1 MWLLPYSTVHAVY
14 ITEYMTYCTHAQYK
28 ALQLLKADIAIGV
41 LMNKYGLCI
50 VYGNYSIKMLVN
62 YFPIRLHMFGL
73 YSNLGSEVNIFNLE

>member
-28 ALQLLKADIAIGV
+28 ALQLLKADIVIGV

-50 VYGNYSIKMLVN
+50 WELQY
-62 YFPIRLHMFGL
+62 
-73 YSNLGSEVNIFNLE
+73 